1 MSSVGDKN
9 ASATGVAS
17 RKSWFEVHQGSDP
30 HLQDVFSR
38 LALPRGRATFFDLVG
53 PQARLDPEKETA
65 FAPPVRWKQTEQT
78 DLDTV
83 SGCHP

>member
-1 MSSVGDKN
+1 MGEKSASV
-9 ASATGVAS
+9 TGVAS

-38 LALPRGRATFFDLVG
+38 LALPGGRAVFFDLVG

-65 FAPPVRWKQTEQT
+65 FAPPVTWEQTEQT
-78 DLDTV
+78 DLDPV
-83 SGCHP
+83 SRCHP